1 MYVPDSFAETNLN
14 KLHDFIEQHSFAT
27 LVSDLDNEPFASH
40 LPLLLDRNQGKK
52 GQLIGHFAKAN
63 PQSQTAQH
71 QKMLTIF
78 HGPHTYISPTWYQ
91 SSNTVPTWNYLAVHV
106 YGTYCVIDDPE
117 ELKDVIERYVTFYEA
132 SQPDPWSLQNIDPDF
147 TNQLL
152 KAIVGFRI
160 NIERIEGKFKLNQN
174 QSIERQQKVVNV
186 LKQQSNDQ
194 SQEIAKLMQS
204 QLSD

>member
-1 MYVPDSFAETNLN
+1 
-14 KLHDFIEQHSFAT
+14 
-27 LVSDLDNEPFASH
+27 
-40 LPLLLDRNQGKK
+40 
-52 GQLIGHFAKAN
+52 
-63 PQSQTAQH
+63 
-71 QKMLTIF
+71 MLTIF